1 MAMAG
6 LSPHPPPTRGGDFR
20 HPRWRL
26 DFCYITFVARFSQ
39 QRARRKEF
47 SMQLSLPRRMPRVY
61 RGWWVVSAPFLI
73 AALGTGAGQYGFGL
87 FVEPLEREFG
97 WSRAQINLSLSFTLV
112 GGLLAPFLGWVID
125 RYGTKPMMAA
135 SLVLVAASFFARP
148 LMTELWH
155 WYALSLFQYI
165 GYTGASMLSAGKLV
179 GVWFQRRRNRAMAI
193 TAMGNN
199 VGGMAFPPLM
209 GLILTLLSWQG
220 TYIAL
225 GVMSLLL
232 VAYALAAVRDFPER
246 SEVDEEF
253 GADDGEGASDGGD
266 SRLSHLTGRT
276 LSEALHDRAFYAIAL
291 AIVLGTFT
299 YSAIIPNIIP
309 HLQDGGA
316 SLAAAVSVLT
326 VYGLM
331 GVVGKWAMGIVAE
344 RITARY
350 ALMANFCGQVACLL
364 ATLWTDNPLV
374 MWTAVPLM
382 GIFNGA
388 FGALFQLVVQDAF
401 GVRHFGK
408 IMGIINFGTMVSFGV
423 GPWMTGA
430 VYDWA
435 GSYDWAF
442 VGVAIMFAVGAAS
455 LTLAGTDSS

>member
-1 MAMAG
+1 
-6 LSPHPPPTRGGDFR
+6 
-20 HPRWRL
+20 
-26 DFCYITFVARFSQ
+26 
-39 QRARRKEF
+39 
-47 SMQLSLPRRMPRVY
+47 MQLTLPRRMPRVY

-73 AALGTGAGQYGFGL
+73 AAVGTGAGQYGFGL

-125 RYGTKPMMAA
+125 RYGTKPMMAV
-135 SLVLVAASFFARP
+135 SLALVAVSFMARP

-155 WYALSLFQYI
+155 WYALSLLQYI

-199 VGGMAFPPLM
+199 VGGMALPPLM

-220 TYIAL
+220 AYIAL
-225 GVMSLLL
+225 AIISLLL
-232 VAYALAAVRDFPER
+232 VAYALVAVRDFPER

-253 GADDGEGASDGGD
+253 GASDGETGERNDDGD

-276 LSEALHDRAFYAIAL
+276 LSEALNDRAFYAISL

-299 YSAIIPNIIP
+299 YAAIIPNIIP

-316 SLAAAVSVLT
+316 SLAVAVSVLT

-350 ALMANFCGQVACLL
+350 ALMANFCGQVVCLL
-364 ATLWTDNPLV
+364 ATLWADIPLV
-374 MWTAVPLM
+374 MWVAVPAM

-408 IMGIINFGTMVSFGV
+408 IMGIINFATMVSFGL

-430 VYDWA
+430 VFDWR
-435 GSYDWAF
+435 GSYDLAF
-442 VGVAIMFAVGAAS
+442 VGVAAMFAVGAAS
-455 LTLAGTDSS
+455 LTLAGDEWARLLAFLGAAARRAWRRISPPS

>member
-1 MAMAG
+1 
-6 LSPHPPPTRGGDFR
+6 
-20 HPRWRL
+20 
-26 DFCYITFVARFSQ
+26 
-39 QRARRKEF
+39 
-47 SMQLSLPRRMPRVY
+47 MQLAPPLRLPRVY

-73 AALGTGAGQYGFGL
+73 AAIGTGAGQYGFGL

-112 GGLLAPFLGWVID
+112 GGLLAPWLGWIID

-148 LMTELWH
+148 WMTELWH
-155 WYALSLFQYI
+155 WYALSLLQYI
-165 GYTGASMLSAGKLV
+165 GYSGASMLAAGKLV

-199 VGGMAFPPLM
+199 VGGMAFPPVM

-220 TYIAL
+220 AYVSL

-253 GADDGEGASDGGD
+253 GADDGDGERGGGEKEKNAVGGD

-276 LSEALHDRAFYAIAL
+276 LQEALHDRAFYAITL
-291 AIVLGTFT
+291 SILLGTFT
-299 YSAIIPNIIP
+299 YAAIIPNIIP
-309 HLQDGGA
+309 HLQEGGA
-316 SLAAAVSVLT
+316 SLAVAVSVLT

-350 ALMANFCGQVACLL
+350 ALMLNFCGQIVCLL
-364 ATLWTDNPLV
+364 ATLRADIPLV
-374 MWTAVPLM
+374 MWIAVPAM

-408 IMGIINFGTMVSFGV
+408 IMGVINFATMVSFGV

-430 VYDWA
+430 AFDMT
-435 GSYDWAF
+435 GSYAF
-442 VGVAIMFAVGAAS
+442 AFAGVAALFAVGAAS
-455 LTLAGTDSS
+455 LTLAGTAKSR

>member
-1 MAMAG
+1 
-6 LSPHPPPTRGGDFR
+6 
-20 HPRWRL
+20 
-26 DFCYITFVARFSQ
+26 
-39 QRARRKEF
+39 
-47 SMQLSLPRRMPRVY
+47 MQLTLPRRMPRVY

-97 WSRAQINLSLSFTLV
+97 WSRAEINLSLSFTLV
-112 GGLLAPFLGWVID
+112 GGLLAPWLGWVID
-125 RYGTKPMMAA
+125 RYGTKPMMAV
-135 SLVLVAASFFARP
+135 SLALVAASFFARP
-148 LMTELWH
+148 YMTDLWH
-155 WYALSLFQYI
+155 WYALSLLQYI

-199 VGGMAFPPLM
+199 VGGMVFPPLM

-232 VAYALAAVRDFPER
+232 LAYTLAAVRDFPER

-253 GADDGEGASDGGD
+253 GADDRGDQNGGD
-266 SRLSHLTGRT
+266 SRLSHLTGKT
-276 LSEALHDRAFYAIAL
+276 LSDALRERSFYAISL
-291 AIVLGTFT
+291 SIVLGTFT

-316 SLAAAVSVLT
+316 PLAIAVSVLT
-326 VYGLM
+326 LYGFM
-331 GVVGKWAMGIVAE
+331 GVVGKWVMGIVAE

-350 ALMANFCGQVACLL
+350 ALMVNFCGQAVCLL
-364 ATLWTDNPLV
+364 AALWAGNPLV

-408 IMGIINFGTMVSFGV
+408 IMGIINFATMVSFGV

-430 VYDWA
+430 VYDLTD
-435 GSYDWAF
+435 SYSLAF
-442 VGVAIMFAVGAAS
+442 VGVAIMFAVGAMS
-455 LTLAGTDSS
+455 LTLAGTAREGRQRDRPRRSR

>member
-1 MAMAG
+1 
-6 LSPHPPPTRGGDFR
+6 
-20 HPRWRL
+20 
-26 DFCYITFVARFSQ
+26 
-39 QRARRKEF
+39 
-47 SMQLSLPRRMPRVY
+47 MQLTLPRRMPRVY

-112 GGLLAPFLGWVID
+112 GGLLAPWLGWVID
-125 RYGTKPMMAA
+125 RYGTKPMMAV
-135 SLVLVAASFFARP
+135 SLVLVAASFVARP

-155 WYALSLFQYI
+155 WYALSLLQYI

-220 TYIAL
+220 TYVAL

-232 VAYALAAVRDFPER
+232 VAYALVAVRDFPER

-253 GADDGEGASDGGD
+253 GADDGRGHAGGD

-276 LSEALHDRAFYAIAL
+276 LSAALRERAFYAISL
-291 AIVLGTFT
+291 SVVLGTFT

-316 SLAAAVSVLT
+316 PLAIAVSVLT
-326 VYGLM
+326 LYGLM
-331 GVVGKWAMGIVAE
+331 GVVGKWMMGIVAE
-344 RITARY
+344 RITARN
-350 ALMANFCGQVACLL
+350 ALMVNFCGQAVCLL
-364 ATLWTDNPLV
+364 ATLWADNPFV
-374 MWTAVPLM
+374 MWTAVPMM

-408 IMGIINFGTMVSFGV
+408 IMGIINFATMVSFGI

-430 VYDWA
+430 VYDLTD
-435 GSYDWAF
+435 SYAFAF

-455 LTLAGTDSS
+455 LTLARTDREGRQGDGPLQSR